1 METNTS
7 LAVLL
12 RLDSTMGTL
21 IQDIRLAIRML
32 IKNPGFTVVVVL
44 TLALGIGANTAL
56 FSIVNG
62 VLLNPLPYPQPD
74 RLVML
79 YDKPFSSHEQIWVA
93 YPNFQDYQR
102 DNHTFASMAADS
114 EDDFNL
120 TGAAETER
128 LRGDRIS
135 ASFFPLL
142 GVKPVIG
149 RNFGAEEEHLGAQPV
164 ALIGAGF
171 WQRKFGSSREVVG
184 KTITLNGSQ
193 YTIVGVIPAS
203 FRLDRSN
210 DVYVPLGQWS
220 EPSFRDRNSHM
231 IEVEGRLK
239 PGVTLA
245 QGQADMDEV
254 GRNLAAA
261 YPAADSDKEI
271 AVVPLKKDIVG
282 DIQPYLLVLLGAV
295 GFVLLIACA
304 NVANLVLA
312 RSSGRAREFAIRA
325 ALGASKPRIIRQLLT
340 ESILLAVFGG
350 ALGLVVAVWGTQA
363 ALSFLPDPLPR
374 AQEIGLDTRVLIFTA
389 AISLLAGI
397 LFGLA
402 PALKTSRPNLQETLK
417 EAGRGSSGTRH
428 RAQGIF
434 VAAEMALSLVL
445 LIGAGLMIRSLSR
458 LWSVSPG
465 FNPHNVL
472 TFNLA
477 LPAVV
482 GKSPDGLRA
491 YFRQLHEK
499 LATIPGVQASSL
511 FAGSLPMMG
520 DAAWPFWID
529 GEPKPVS
536 ENDMKLAIWYSVEPE
551 YFTAMQIP
559 LKRGRLLTSKD
570 DEHAPF
576 VIVVDEIFARKYF
589 GNQDPVGKRIN
600 FAKERPQAE
609 IVGVVGHVK
618 HWGLDAGS
626 RETIP
631 TQFYAPFLQ
640 LPDNSMSWWATTSV
654 TVVMRTQGA
663 PLGLVGSIR
672 QTMKQM
678 NSEQVIYDE
687 EPVDNILSRSLASRR
702 FSMILL
708 DVFAALALALS
719 CVGIYGVVSYLV
731 GRRTHEIGIRIALG
745 ANRSDVLRLVLGE
758 GVKMALIGVAV
769 GLAAAFALTRLMAN
783 MLFDVSTTDPLTFGS
798 VAILLTLVALAACY
812 IPARRAMRVDPMI
825 ALRYE

>member
-1 METNTS
+1 M
-7 LAVLL
+7 
-12 RLDSTMGTL
+12 RTL

-32 IKNPGFTVVVVL
+32 MKNPGFTVVVVL

-56 FSIVNG
+56 FSVVNG

-93 YPNFQDYQR
+93 YPNFQDYQQ

-135 ASFFPLL
+135 ASFFPLF

-149 RNFGAEEEHLGAQPV
+149 RNFGAEEEHLGAEPV

-171 WQRKFGSSREVVG
+171 WQRKFGSSREIVG
-184 KTITLNGSQ
+184 KTITLNGTQ

-271 AVVPLKKDIVG
+271 AVVPLKKDMVG

-312 RSSGRAREFAIRA
+312 RASRRAREFAIRA

-350 ALGLVVAVWGTQA
+350 ALGLIVAVWGTQA

-417 EAGRGSSGTRH
+417 EAGRGSSGARH

-477 LPAVV
+477 LPAAV
-482 GKSPDGLRA
+482 GKSPDGLRT

-499 LATIPGVQASSL
+499 LDTIPGVQASSL

-570 DEHAPF
+570 NEHAPF

-589 GNQDPVGKRIN
+589 GNQDPIGKRIN

-618 HWGLDAGS
+618 HWGLDAGG

-758 GVKMALIGVAV
+758 GVKMALIGVAF

-783 MLFDVSTTDPLTFGS
+783 MLFGVSTTDPLTFGS
-798 VAILLTLVALAACY
+798 VAILLTLVSLAACY

>member
-1 METNTS
+1 
-7 LAVLL
+7 
-12 RLDSTMGTL
+12 MGTL

-32 IKNPGFTVVVVL
+32 MKNPGFTVVVVL
-44 TLALGIGANTAL
+44 TLAIGIGANTAL

-149 RNFGAEEEHLGAQPV
+149 RNFGVEEEHLGAEPV

-171 WQRKFGSSREVVG
+171 WQRKFGSSRDIVG
-184 KTITLNGSQ
+184 KTITLNGTQ

-239 PGVTLA
+239 PEVTLA

-350 ALGLVVAVWGTQA
+350 ALGLIVAVWGTQG

-477 LPAVV
+477 LPAAV
-482 GKSPDGLRA
+482 GKSPDGLRT

-529 GEPKPVS
+529 DEPKPVS

-570 DEHAPF
+570 NEHAPF

-783 MLFDVSTTDPLTFGS
+783 MLFGVSTTDPLTFGS
-798 VAILLTLVALAACY
+798 VAILLTLVSLAACY

>member
-1 METNTS
+1 
-7 LAVLL
+7 
-12 RLDSTMGTL
+12 
-21 IQDIRLAIRML
+21 
-32 IKNPGFTVVVVL
+32 
-44 TLALGIGANTAL
+44 
-56 FSIVNG
+56 
-62 VLLNPLPYPQPD
+62 
-74 RLVML
+74 
-79 YDKPFSSHEQIWVA
+79 
-93 YPNFQDYQR
+93 
-102 DNHTFASMAADS
+102 
-114 EDDFNL
+114 
-120 TGAAETER
+120 
-128 LRGDRIS
+128 
-135 ASFFPLL
+135 
-142 GVKPVIG
+142 
-149 RNFGAEEEHLGAQPV
+149 
-164 ALIGAGF
+164 
-171 WQRKFGSSREVVG
+171 
-184 KTITLNGSQ
+184 
-193 YTIVGVIPAS
+193 
-203 FRLDRSN
+203 
-210 DVYVPLGQWS
+210 
-220 EPSFRDRNSHM
+220 
-231 IEVEGRLK
+231 
-239 PGVTLA
+239 
-245 QGQADMDEV
+245 
-254 GRNLAAA
+254 
-261 YPAADSDKEI
+261 
-271 AVVPLKKDIVG
+271 
-282 DIQPYLLVLLGAV
+282 
-295 GFVLLIACA
+295 
-304 NVANLVLA
+304 
-312 RSSGRAREFAIRA
+312 
-325 ALGASKPRIIRQLLT
+325 
-340 ESILLAVFGG
+340 
-350 ALGLVVAVWGTQA
+350 
-363 ALSFLPDPLPR
+363 
-374 AQEIGLDTRVLIFTA
+374 
-389 AISLLAGI
+389 
-397 LFGLA
+397 
-402 PALKTSRPNLQETLK
+402 
-417 EAGRGSSGTRH
+417 
-428 RAQGIF
+428 
-434 VAAEMALSLVL
+434 
-445 LIGAGLMIRSLSR
+445 
-458 LWSVSPG
+458 
-465 FNPHNVL
+465 
-472 TFNLA
+472 
-477 LPAVV
+477 
-482 GKSPDGLRA
+482 
-491 YFRQLHEK
+491 
-499 LATIPGVQASSL
+499 
-511 FAGSLPMMG
+511 MMG

-570 DEHAPF
+570 NEHAPI

-672 QTMKQM
+672 QRMKQM

-783 MLFDVSTTDPLTFGS
+783 MLFGVSTTDPLTFGS
-798 VAILLTLVALAACY
+798 VAILLILVSLAACY

>member
-1 METNTS
+1 
-7 LAVLL
+7 
-12 RLDSTMGTL
+12 MGTL

-32 IKNPGFTVVVVL
+32 MKNPGFTVVVVL
-44 TLALGIGANTAL
+44 TLAIGIGANTAL

-149 RNFGAEEEHLGAQPV
+149 RNFGAEEEHLGAEPV

-171 WQRKFGSSREVVG
+171 WQRKFGSSRDIVG
-184 KTITLNGSQ
+184 KTITLNGTQ

-239 PGVTLA
+239 PEVTLA

-350 ALGLVVAVWGTQA
+350 ALGLIVAVWGTQG

-477 LPAVV
+477 LPAAV
-482 GKSPDGLRA
+482 GKSPDGLRT

-529 GEPKPVS
+529 DEPKPVS

-570 DEHAPF
+570 NEHAPF

-731 GRRTHEIGIRIALG
+731 SRRTHEIGIRIALG

-783 MLFDVSTTDPLTFGS
+783 MLFGVSTTDPLTFGS
-798 VAILLTLVALAACY
+798 VAILLTLVSLAACY

>member
-1 METNTS
+1 
-7 LAVLL
+7 
-12 RLDSTMGTL
+12 MGTL

-32 IKNPGFTVVVVL
+32 MKNPGFTVVVVL

-149 RNFGAEEEHLGAQPV
+149 RNFGAEEEHLGAEPV

-171 WQRKFGSSREVVG
+171 WQRKFGSSRDIVG
-184 KTITLNGSQ
+184 KTITLNGTQ
-193 YTIVGVIPAS
+193 YAIVGVIPAS

-245 QGQADMDEV
+245 QGQADMDQV

-350 ALGLVVAVWGTQA
+350 ALGLIVAVWGTQA

-374 AQEIGLDTRVLIFTA
+374 AQEIGLDTRVLIFTT

-417 EAGRGSSGTRH
+417 EAGRGSSGARH

-477 LPAVV
+477 LPAAV
-482 GKSPDGLRA
+482 GKSPDGLRT

-499 LATIPGVQASSL
+499 LDTIPGVQASSL

-570 DEHAPF
+570 NEHAPI

-672 QTMKQM
+672 QRMKQM

-783 MLFDVSTTDPLTFGS
+783 MLFGVSTTDPLTFGS
-798 VAILLTLVALAACY
+798 VAILLILVSLAACY

>member
-1 METNTS
+1 
-7 LAVLL
+7 
-12 RLDSTMGTL
+12 MGTL

-32 IKNPGFTVVVVL
+32 MKNPGFTVVVVL

-79 YDKPFSSHEQIWVA
+79 YDKPVSSHEQIWVA

-149 RNFGAEEEHLGAQPV
+149 RNFGAEEEHLGAEPV

-171 WQRKFGSSREVVG
+171 WQRKFGSSRDIVG
-184 KTITLNGSQ
+184 KTITLNGTQ

-312 RSSGRAREFAIRA
+312 RASGRAREFAIRA

-350 ALGLVVAVWGTQA
+350 ALGLIVAVWGTQA

-374 AQEIGLDTRVLIFTA
+374 AQEIGLDTRVLIFTT

-417 EAGRGSSGTRH
+417 EAGRGSSGARH
-428 RAQGIF
+428 HAQGIF

-477 LPAVV
+477 LPAAV
-482 GKSPDGLRA
+482 GKSPDGLRT

-499 LATIPGVQASSL
+499 LDTIPGVQASSL

-570 DEHAPF
+570 NEHAPI

-708 DVFAALALALS
+708 NVFAALALALS

-745 ANRSDVLRLVLGE
+745 ANRSDVLRLIVGE

-783 MLFDVSTTDPLTFGS
+783 MLFGVSTTDPLTFGS
-798 VAILLTLVALAACY
+798 VAILLTLVSLAACY